1 MMLSYQQTSFLLQLG
16 CWAINVGTALRK
28 QHPLPHVCYCSI
40 QQATAASMQQKRTLN
55 QWFLFSKVKKARKQ
69 PGRWCKRPYCYSSRI
84 LWTTAAAASQLASQ
98 GNKGGIVF
106 GHYYTSQKLR
116 LYFCPLW
123 DQILMKGFVCLSF
136 INQLQLCH
144 SLINKVYERSV
155 CPSTSFI
162 YSNINSSRLSLLY
175 LC

>member
-69 PGRWCKRPYCYSSRI
+69 PGEDGVKGLIAI
-84 LWTTAAAASQLASQ
+84 LVASFGPLQQQLASQLASQ

-106 GHYYTSQKLR
+106 GHYYTSQKLLALLLPSMGSDFDER
-116 LYFCPLW
+116 F
-123 DQILMKGFVCLSF
+123 CLSV
-136 INQLQLCH
+136 IH
-144 SLINKVYERSV
+144 
-155 CPSTSFI
+155 
-162 YSNINSSRLSLLY
+162 
-175 LC
+175 

>member
-84 LWTTAAAASQLASQ
+84 LWTTAAAASQLACQ
-98 GNKGGIVF
+98 PREQRRHCLWPLLHILE
-106 GHYYTSQKLR
+106 TAL

-155 CPSTSFI
+155 YPSTFFI
-162 YSNINSSRLSLLY
+162 QTQFTLPMLI
-175 LC
+175 